1 VPRAQ
6 LAAAA
11 RAMTSSRP
19 SRAVDGNKP
28 AGCSHGEPS
37 RKCCNLGQRRRKRA
51 ASAAA
56 GSRSRRVRSALVL
69 GGRRSRAAR
78 FGALTAA
85 VLTLTAASAALAAP
99 GASSGDV
106 TLQQLGTRTHQALL
120 SLYAL
125 DSQLQAWRA
134 RLGSLQTAETALR
147 ARQASLRNELAADEA
162 SFKTSRRS
170 LVLQLR
176 AMYEQGSVD
185 PVAVVLGA
193 KSLSTGLSQLDYL
206 SRAADQSQ
214 QIVAATA
221 AAHSRLL
228 RSQHLLAVEKRRLDR
243 SLAAARQAEER
254 LAAAAAS
261 RAAYVSSLRA
271 QERLRA
277 EQVRSV
283 ESRAKAAQQKS
294 QTLQQPTASAP
305 TGKRQLT
312 VSATCYDLSGRTAT
326 GMPVG
331 PGVVAVD
338 PSVIPL
344 GTKMYV
350 PGYGN
355 GVAADVGGGIKGDII
370 DLWMTPSQCAA
381 WGRRTVTI
389 TLY

>member
-1 VPRAQ
+1 
-6 LAAAA
+6 
-11 RAMTSSRP
+11 M
-19 SRAVDGNKP
+19 
-28 AGCSHGEPS
+28 
-37 RKCCNLGQRRRKRA
+37 
-51 ASAAA
+51 
-56 GSRSRRVRSALVL
+56 L

-78 FGALTAA
+78 FGALAAA
-85 VLTLTAASAALAAP
+85 VLTLSASAALASSGTRAP
-99 GASSGDV
+99 TNSGDV
-106 TLQQLGTRTHQALL
+106 TMQQLGTRTHQALF

-134 RLGSLQTAETALR
+134 RLGSLQSAEAALR
-147 ARQASLRNELAADEA
+147 TRQATLRNELHADEA

-170 LVLQLR
+170 LVLELR
-176 AMYEQGSVD
+176 AMYEQGNVD

-193 KSLSTGLSQLDYL
+193 KSLGTGLSQLDYL

-221 AAHSRLL
+221 AAHRRLV

-254 LAAAAAS
+254 LTTAAAS
-261 RAAYVSSLRA
+261 RTAYISSLRA

-277 EQVRSV
+277 DQVRSV
-283 ESRAKAAQQKS
+283 ESQAQAAQQKS
-294 QTLQQPTASAP
+294 QTLQQPTTSAP

>member
-1 VPRAQ
+1 V
-6 LAAAA
+6 
-11 RAMTSSRP
+11 
-19 SRAVDGNKP
+19 
-28 AGCSHGEPS
+28 
-37 RKCCNLGQRRRKRA
+37 
-51 ASAAA
+51 
-56 GSRSRRVRSALVL
+56 
-69 GGRRSRAAR
+69 R
-78 FGALTAA
+78 FGALAAA
-85 VLTLTAASAALAAP
+85 VLTLTASAALAAP
-99 GASSGDV
+99 GPGGSAQTSNSDA
-106 TLQQLGTRTHQALL
+106 TMQQLDTRTHQALL

-134 RLGSLQTAETALR
+134 RLGSLQTEETDLR
-147 ARQASLRNELAADEA
+147 ARQASLETELAADEA

-170 LVLQLR
+170 LVIELR
-176 AMYEQGSVD
+176 ALYEQGNVD

-193 KSLSTGLSQLDYL
+193 KSLSTGLNQLADL
-206 SRAADQSQ
+206 SRAADQSR

-221 AAHSRLL
+221 AAHRRLV
-228 RSQHLLAVEKRRLDR
+228 RSQDLLAVEKRRLDR
-243 SLAAARQAEER
+243 SLAAARQAEQR
-254 LAAAAAS
+254 LTAAAAS

-271 QERLRA
+271 QQRLRA

-283 ESRAKAAQQKS
+283 ESQAQAAQQTS
-294 QTLQQPTASAP
+294 QTLQQPTTSAP

-355 GVAADVGGGIKGDII
+355 GVAADVGGGIKGDTI
-370 DLWMTPSQCAA
+370 DLWMTPSECAA

-389 TLY
+389 TIY